1 MSEFLYVLPCAY
13 EDLVKLGISRQPLQR
28 VRAYSSRWFE
38 FFDLDHALLLEADSR
53 REVQAWETRLKR
65 ELKLSNAPAPLTVA
79 ELAAGHTE
87 WFRGSHA
94 DISTFMQGQAEQGFR
109 LHLPARAWLRQALDD
124 ESDRLYSWSEAMLQS
139 LEELGDCPA
148 SRPLQQSL
156 RDACDAQLAMGLPL
170 GQRVP
175 SAVLSWHHDNSQH

>member
-28 VRAYSSRWFE
+28 ARAYSPRWFE
-38 FFDLDHALLLEADSR
+38 FFDLDHALLLEADDRS
-53 REVQAWETRLKR
+53 EVQAWETRLKR
-65 ELKLSNAPAPLTVA
+65 ELRLSNAPAPLMVA

-94 DISTFMQGQAEQGFR
+94 DIAAFMQAQAGQGFR
-109 LHLPARAWLRQALDD
+109 LHVPARAWFLQALDA
-124 ESDRLYSWSEAMLQS
+124 ESDRLFSWSEAMLQS

-148 SRPLQQSL
+148 SRPLQQAL
-156 RDACDAQLAMGLPL
+156 RDACDAQRAMGLPL
-170 GQRVP
+170 EARVP
-175 SAVLSWHHDNSQH
+175 DEVLAWYQRRA

>member
-1 MSEFLYVLPCAY
+1 VAEFLYVLPCAY

-38 FFDLDHALLLEADSR
+38 FFDLDHALLLEADDR

-65 ELKLSNAPAPLTVA
+65 ELKLSRAPAPLLV
-79 ELAAGHTE
+79 ERLAAGHSE

-94 DISTFMQGQAEQGFR
+94 DITAFMQAQAGQGYR
-109 LHLPARAWLRQALDD
+109 LHVPARDWLRQALAADN
-124 ESDRLYSWSEAMLQS
+124 DRLYSWSDATLQS
-139 LEELGDCPA
+139 MEELGDCPA
-148 SRPLQQSL
+148 SKALQQSL

-170 GQRVP
+170 AERVP
-175 SAVLSWHHDNSQH
+175 QSVLAWHRDTPRL

>member
-28 VRAYSSRWFE
+28 ARAYSPRWFE
-38 FFDLDHALLLEADSR
+38 FFDLDHALLLEADDR

-65 ELKLSNAPAPLTVA
+65 ELRLSNAPAPLLVSD
-79 ELAAGHTE
+79 LAAGHTE

-94 DISTFMQGQAEQGFR
+94 DIAAFMRAQAEQGFR
-109 LHLPARAWLRQALDD
+109 LHLPARDWLRRALEAD
-124 ESDRLYSWSEAMLQS
+124 SDRLYSWSEASLQS
-139 LEELGDCPA
+139 LQELGDSPA
-148 SRPLQQSL
+148 TQALQHAL

-170 GQRVP
+170 ADRVP
-175 SAVLSWHHDNSQH
+175 EAVMAWYRGEPV